1 MDEVLLAVVNKS
13 YLPGYKPPPVATT
26 FAPSATSSSFT
37 TDATF
42 STPRGQYSPRATFNG
57 GSQQGRKR
65 SFNQAQDGSF
75 DRQNG
80 RGDRPK
86 FMRRGDGGRGG
97 HGRGGMNGGFQPA
110 NLPPLS
116 MSPAAAM
123 PDFMRGLPGMPPFD
137 PSDPLALMLSM
148 QAMGLPGMPQLPLST
163 PPNSQGGGFKGNGFQ
178 GKSKIDS
185 PCRDYETKGYCTRGT
200 TCPFSHGN
208 DRILIPSPQDGIY
221 YINVVKC
228 TMLIYRRV

>member
-1 MDEVLLAVVNKS
+1 MDEVLRAVINKS
-13 YLPGYKPPPVATT
+13 YLPGYKPPAAAVPTFTPSTT
-26 FAPSATSSSFT
+26 SPNLT
-37 TDATF
+37 TDAAF
-42 STPRGQYSPRATFNG
+42 STSRGPYNPGATFNR

-97 HGRGGMNGGFQPA
+97 HGKGGMNGGFQPA

-116 MSPAAAM
+116 MPPPASM
-123 PDFMRGLPGMPPFD
+123 PEFMRGLPGMPPFD
-137 PSDPLALMLSM
+137 TSDPMALMLSM
-148 QAMGLPGMPQLPLST
+148 QQAMGLPGMPQLPVST
-163 PPNSQGGGFKGNGFQ
+163 SPNPQGGAFKGNGFQ

-185 PCRDYETKGYCTRGT
+185 PCRDYETKGFCARGT
-200 TCPFSHGN
+200 NCPFSHGN

-221 YINVVKC
+221 YIIWSLVLC
-228 TMLIYRRV
+228 